1 MTDHIEQLEDAQPK
15 VKNGSKAHEA
25 LLASG
30 YHMTREEAETI
41 IKERAEKP
49 ELWPYEMLVKAKAFL
64 AALATEPTVISTRK
78 PWRTRQHSR
87 IVR

>member
-1 MTDHIEQLEDAQPK
+1 MTDHIKQLEDAQPK
-15 VKNGSKAHEA
+15 VKHGSKDHEN

-30 YHMTREEAETI
+30 YQMTREEADTI
-41 IKERAEKP
+41 IKERAERP

-64 AALATEPTVISTRK
+64 EALKTKPTVISTRQ

>member
-1 MTDHIEQLEDAQPK
+1 MTDHIKQLEEAQPK
-15 VKNGSKAHEA
+15 VKPGSKEHET

-30 YHMTREEAETI
+30 YHMTRKEAETI
-41 IKERAEKP
+41 IKERAERP

-64 AALATEPTVISTRK
+64 EALETKPTVTSTRK

>member
-1 MTDHIEQLEDAQPK
+1 MTDHIKQLEDAQPK
-15 VKNGSKAHEA
+15 VKPGSKAHEA
-25 LLASG
+25 LLASA

-41 IKERAEKP
+41 IKERAERP
-49 ELWPYEMLVKAKAFL
+49 ELWPYEMLVKAKAFME
-64 AALATEPTVISTRK
+64 ALGAKPTVVSTRK